1 MTPQWAA
8 VVISVLALLF
18 SIYNGN
24 KASGKDDRKE
34 AEEVGKQES
43 AILTKLEIIQNS
55 LIEVKQDIKSH
66 KEEMERV
73 NERTIR
79 TEESMKSLHKRVD
92 RMESLL
98 QIRPNAS
105 GKKTV

>member
-34 AEEVGKQES
+34 SES
-43 AILTKLEIIQNS
+43 RKVQS
-55 LIEVKQDIKSH
+55 
-66 KEEMERV
+66 
-73 NERTIR
+73 
-79 TEESMKSLHKRVD
+79 
-92 RMESLL
+92 
-98 QIRPNAS
+98 
-105 GKKTV
+105 